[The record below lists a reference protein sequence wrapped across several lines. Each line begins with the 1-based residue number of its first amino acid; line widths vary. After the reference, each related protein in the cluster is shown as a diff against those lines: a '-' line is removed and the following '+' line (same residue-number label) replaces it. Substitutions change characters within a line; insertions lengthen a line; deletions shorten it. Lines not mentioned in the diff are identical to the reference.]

1 MNEEQLLSFIK
12 GEIKSESELIE
23 ILDWIEASLENR
35 KQYNQLKTLWV
46 VTGLDHPDEVAVPEF
61 PFPINSQPGFQK
73 RIFISLMK
81 YAAVFILAFML
92 GSLSLYFINRNQNN
106 GLSELYTTI
115 EVPNGQRSQVTLYD
129 GTKVWLNSGTKLR
142 YPVVFSRNTRN
153 VYLEG
158 EAYFDVSKDSHHP
171 FVVNA
176 GRLQVKVLGTRFDVY
191 AYPDDNEFSTTLEE
205 GSVNAVNTVTG
216 QSVTLKP
223 GEQVLLN
230 PDANALNP
238 LRVNTELYTSW
249 KENLLKFEDAP
260 FEDVIKK
267 MERWYDVRITVD
279 PGINAKERYTMTIKT
294 ESLREMLQLISKTT
308 KMDYEIKGNRVLIQK
323 P

>member
-1 MNEEQLLSFIK
+1 MNEEQLLSFVK

-23 ILDWIEASLENR
+23 ILDWIEASDENR
-35 KQYNQLKTLWV
+35 KQYNQLKNLWV
-46 VTGLDHPDEVAVPEF
+46 VTGLDHPEEVAIPEF
-61 PFPINSQPGFQK
+61 SFRNNRQLGFQN
-73 RIFISLMK
+73 RTFTSLVK
-81 YAAVFILAFML
+81 YAAIFILAFTL
-92 GSLSLYFINRNQNN
+92 GSLSFYFISRNQDN
-106 GLSELYTTI
+106 GLSALYTTI
-115 EVPNGQRSQVTLYD
+115 DVPNGQRSQVTLYD

-142 YPVVFSRNTRN
+142 YPVVFSPKTRN

-191 AYPDDNEFSTTLEE
+191 AYPNESKLSATLEE
-205 GSVNAVNTVTG
+205 GSVNAVNTATG
-216 QSVTLKP
+216 NSVTLKP
-223 GEQVLLN
+223 GEQVILN
-230 PDANALNP
+230 SDANALNH
-238 LRVNTELYTSW
+238 LAVNTELYTSW